1 MSGHSKWSKVKH
13 KKAIEDKKKGK
24 IFSKLARLISIAAKE
39 GGGKPEMNTN
49 LKMAIDKAKSFNM
62 PQDNIERAI
71 KKGTGEIEG
80 AILEELLLEAFG
92 PGGVSI
98 LIQAVTDNKNRSLS
112 EIKKIIENFRGKMA
126 SGSVIWKFKKKGV
139 ISFKFDKKEKEEL
152 ELLAIE
158 EGAEDIKEKENIL
171 EIYIKPEKFED
182 LKKKLE
188 EKKIDIESSSIEFLP
203 KEEIETDEETK
214 NKLETLF
221 NSLDE
226 NEDVQEIYSDLKT

>member
-39 GGGKPEMNTN
+39 GGGNPETNTN
-49 LKMAIDKAKSFNM
+49 LKMAIEKAKSFNM

-80 AILEELLLEAFG
+80 VILEELLLEAFG

-112 EIKKIIENFRGKMA
+112 EIKKNIESFGGKMA
-126 SGSVIWKFKKKGV
+126 SGSVIWKFEKKGV
-139 ISFKFDKKEKEEL
+139 ISFKFNKEKKEEL

-158 EGAEDIKEKENIL
+158 EGAEDIKDKGSSL
-171 EIYIKPEKFED
+171 ELYIKPEKFEN

-188 EKKIDIESSSIEFLP
+188 DKKIDIESSSIEFLP
-203 KEEIETDEETK
+203 KEEIETDGETK
-214 NKLETLF
+214 KKLEALF

>member
-126 SGSVIWKFKKKGV
+126 NGSVIWKFKKKGV
-139 ISFKFDKKEKEEL
+139 ISLKFDKKGKEEL

-203 KEEIETDEETK
+203 KEEVETDEETK

-226 NEDVQEIYSDLKT
+226 NEDVQEIYSDLKI